1 MARRRLLTGDERRR
15 LFDPPVQETAII
27 GHYTLSAEDVEL
39 VGRRYG
45 PANRLGLAAQIALM
59 RHPGF
64 GLQPEIGLP
73 DVILQYLAAQLFVD
87 PSSFSAYGQR
97 AQTRTDHADLV
108 ARYLGIRPF
117 RRGDLALALNLAAQA
132 AEYTDRGEPIVRALM
147 GFVAQM
153 PEGFRS

>member
-1 MARRRLLTGDERRR
+1 MRISDGSSDVCSSDLMARRRLLTGDERRR

-97 AQTRTDHADLV
+97 AQTRTDHRSEEHTSELQSLMRISYAVFCLKTKTQSQNIIT
-108 ARYLGIRPF
+108 YL
-117 RRGDLALALNLAAQA
+117 
-132 AEYTDRGEPIVRALM
+132 
-147 GFVAQM
+147 
-153 PEGFRS
+153 

>member
-87 PSSFSAYGQR
+87 PS
-97 AQTRTDHADLV
+97 
-108 ARYLGIRPF
+108 PF
-117 RRGDLALALNLAAQA
+117 RSEEHTSELQS
-132 AEYTDRGEPIVRALM
+132 LM
-147 GFVAQM
+147 
-153 PEGFRS
+153 RSSYAVYCFKKKNCL

>member
-73 DVILQYLAAQLFVD
+73 DVILRTSRHSYSSILPPSLHMVSARKPVPIMPISWRVILA
-87 PSSFSAYGQR
+87 Y
-97 AQTRTDHADLV
+97 
-108 ARYLGIRPF
+108 ARF
-117 RRGDLALALNLAAQA
+117 DAA
-132 AEYTDRGEPIVRALM
+132 TWHLP
-147 GFVAQM
+147 
-153 PEGFRS
+153 

>member
-27 GHYTLSAEDVEL
+27 GHYTLSAEDVEF

-45 PANRLGLAAQIALM
+45 PANRLGLAAQIPLM

-73 DVILQYLAAQLFVD
+73 DVILQYLAPLLFVD
-87 PSSFSAYGQR
+87 SSSFSASSHR
-97 AQTRTDHADLV
+97 AQTRTDNADD
-108 ARYLGIRPF
+108 RKSTR
-117 RRGDLALALNLAAQA
+117 LNYMQ
-132 AEYTDRGEPIVRALM
+132 
-147 GFVAQM
+147 
-153 PEGFRS
+153 

>member
-1 MARRRLLTGDERRR
+1 MSPNCLAAPGDCSGINRQRMASLQCKPLWCQFCYSPQRESKMARRRLLTGDERRR

-73 DVILQYLAAQLFVD
+73 DVILQYIAAQLFVD
-87 PSSFSAYGQR
+87 PSSRS
-97 AQTRTDHADLV
+97 DS
-108 ARYLGIRPF
+108 
-117 RRGDLALALNLAAQA
+117 RRVGKECA
-132 AEYTDRGEPIVRALM
+132 TTCRSRG
-147 GFVAQM
+147 
-153 PEGFRS
+153 